1 MVAVCTQQFKFN
13 QKNNKMKKI
22 EASDIFVITSF
33 FIIAVAYLKCDS
45 VVMKIIGLTL
55 AGLLTLQYIKKLI
68 S

>member
-1 MVAVCTQQFKFN
+1 
-13 QKNNKMKKI
+13 MKKI

-68 S
+68 P